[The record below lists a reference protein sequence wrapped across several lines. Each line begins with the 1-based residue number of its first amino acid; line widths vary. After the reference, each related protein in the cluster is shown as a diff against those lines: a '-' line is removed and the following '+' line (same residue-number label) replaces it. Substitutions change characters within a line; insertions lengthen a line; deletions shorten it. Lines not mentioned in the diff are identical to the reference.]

1 MSETNKDPSELF
13 ELEKK
18 ERISQYSADMDWCK
32 QSRSWMR
39 RAFEKKYMYNF
50 TWMGRPII
58 QSPIDMVAMQ
68 ELIWAVRPQIIVE
81 TGVAHGGSL
90 VFYASLL
97 ELLGGEGEVIGI
109 DIDIRAHNRK
119 AIEEHPMS
127 KRLCLIEGS
136 SVDPEVVEQV
146 RARLTGKQ
154 RVMVILDS
162 NHSEQHVLAELDAYS
177 GFVTKDSYL
186 VVFDSVVEDLP
197 KGFFSDRPWDVGN
210 NPKTA
215 VRKWLPENPDFIVD
229 SEFESK
235 LLLTVCP
242 EGFLKRVVG

>member
-1 MSETNKDPSELF
+1 MKETNNDPSELF

-18 ERISQYSADMDWCK
+18 KRISQYSEDLDWCK
-32 QSRSWMR
+32 QSKSWMH
-39 RAFEKKYMYNF
+39 RAFENKYMYNF

-68 ELIWAVRPQIIVE
+68 ELIWAVRPQVIIE

-97 ELLGGEGEVIGI
+97 ELLGEGEVVGI

-119 AIEEHPMS
+119 AIEAHPMS

-146 RARLTGKQ
+146 RARLVGKQ
-154 RVMVILDS
+154 RVMVVLDS
-162 NHSEQHVLAELDAYS
+162 NHSEQHVLAELNAYA

-197 KGFFSDRPWDVGN
+197 KGFFADRPWDVGN

-229 SEFESK
+229 SEFERK

-242 EGFLKRVVG
+242 EGFLKRVAG